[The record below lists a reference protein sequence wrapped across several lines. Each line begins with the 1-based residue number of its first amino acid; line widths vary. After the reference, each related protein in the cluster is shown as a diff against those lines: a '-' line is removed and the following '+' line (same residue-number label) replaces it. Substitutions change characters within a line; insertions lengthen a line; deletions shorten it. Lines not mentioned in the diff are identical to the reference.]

1 MKSNSQKQ
9 DNHYSSKINK
19 LKLTLKTEKR
29 VLLEIY
35 RKKTETWKRLLAE
48 QNKIHQKN
56 TAIAKQIKELSF
68 KLEQMKVMN
77 HC

>member
-9 DNHYSSKINK
+9 DQHSSKINK

-29 VLLEIY
+29 VILEIY

-48 QNKIHQKN
+48 QNKLHQKN
-56 TAIAKQIKELSF
+56 TAIAKQIRELSG
-68 KLEQMKVMN
+68 KLEQLKVMN